1 MRLAYFNLSQNYFL
15 SRDQVS
21 SVGSTE
27 ERSRLHYNALGA
39 NQAVTNAR
47 KVIFRSEDSLACFRD
62 GISPQHKRRHATNG
76 IVSDR
81 GAS

>member
-1 MRLAYFNLSQNYFL
+1 MRLAYLNLSQNYFL

-27 ERSRLHYNALGA
+27 ECPRSRYKVLGA
-39 NQAVTNAR
+39 NQVVTNTR
-47 KVIFRSEDSLACFRD
+47 KVVLRSEDGLACFRD